1 MEINFKGKKKKYRF
15 TTDGSQYSLY
25 EVTKGK
31 KGDNLSA
38 IGHYAKIENAM
49 ERLLLLEIAESD
61 ADTFKG
67 LLDAIKETREWINT
81 LVSENTKP

>member
-49 ERLLLLEIAESD
+49 MAAKISPV
-61 ADTFKG
+61 
-67 LLDAIKETREWINT
+67 AIKK
-81 LVSENTKP
+81 V